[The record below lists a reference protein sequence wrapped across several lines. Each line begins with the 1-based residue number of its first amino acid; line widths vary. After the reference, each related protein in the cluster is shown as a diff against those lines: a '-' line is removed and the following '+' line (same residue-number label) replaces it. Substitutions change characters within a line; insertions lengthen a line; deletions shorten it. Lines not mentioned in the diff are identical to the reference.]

1 MLDYV
6 EKMFDGME
14 YMIHDLRKPSYQKNM
29 EIFREKNGHFFREMI
44 QYVEQSTDK
53 EAAAK
58 EIADCITDA
67 VNNSFTKKGKIHS
80 RTQVDLNFFMI
91 YYVFPAIL
99 LTESEDATLIA
110 DHIRDTWAAKFK
122 NSNIQ
127 YTDYDR
133 IYGSF
138 HNKLFGIPINI

>member
-6 EKMFDGME
+6 EMMFDGKE
-14 YMIHDLRKPSYQKNM
+14 YMIDNLRKPSYQKNM

-53 EAAAK
+53 EAAAQ

-67 VNNSFTKKGKIHS
+67 VNNSFSKKGKVRT
-80 RTQVDLNFFMI
+80 RTQVDLNLFMI

-127 YTDYDR
+127 YADYDR
-133 IYGSF
+133 IYESF

>member
-6 EKMFDGME
+6 EMMFDGME
-14 YMIHDLRKPSYQKNM
+14 SMMHDLRKPSYRKNM
-29 EIFREKNGHFFREMI
+29 EIFREKNGHFIQEMI
-44 QYVEQSTDK
+44 QFVEQSTDK

-58 EIADCITDA
+58 EIADCITNA
-67 VNNSFTKKGKIHS
+67 VNNSFSKKGKIPS
-80 RTQVDLNFFMI
+80 RTQVDLNFYMI

-99 LTESEDATLIA
+99 LTESGDATLIA
-110 DHIRDTWAAKFK
+110 DRIRDAWAAKFK

-133 IYGSF
+133 IYESF
-138 HNKLFGIPINI
+138 HNKLFGIPINR